1 MIRINFNPASFPVID
16 SQATTGM
23 VAFEIFKHSRIG
35 YGVQGYANHHNTYV
49 AKKQHLTIALQTAG
63 FLD

>member
-1 MIRINFNPASFPVID
+1 MIRINLNPARFPVIH

-49 AKKQHLTIALQTAG
+49 AKKPHLTIALQCVG
-63 FLD
+63 SLD